1 MEGGLLMSAT
11 SSATIDEVRAGK
23 RMLWMYGRFS
33 TDNTNQTMAR
43 QINGFYI
50 FRVEE
55 ETDDAHPDHYYLDD
69 GVSGTRKGRNG
80 REEWHRLLRDVRKT
94 RRKVLIWVSDMSR
107 FRDFAQFVAFW
118 DEFLRDNDRVALY
131 INDENKLLNCHTS
144 TNDQAFT
151 MVMAWQAE
159 QWASTQAK
167 KTSDGIK
174 ASKAYRNG
182 KWGPTRKPVDDKIR
196 QLISDPAYE
205 RNGKPNIS
213 KIAEACDVSRDTVRR
228 RIREMAE

>member
-1 MEGGLLMSAT
+1 MST
-11 SSATIDEVRAGK
+11 SYSDTIEQVRSRK
-23 RMLWMYGRFS
+23 RLLWMRGRFS

-43 QINGFYI
+43 QINQFYK
-50 FRVEE
+50 FRKHE
-55 ETDDAHPDHYYLDD
+55 DLADPHGDHFYLDE
-69 GVSGTRKGRNG
+69 GISGTRKGRNG
-80 REEWHRLLRDVRKT
+80 REEWHRLVRDLRKT
-94 RRKVLIWVSDMSR
+94 RKKVLIWVSDLSR
-107 FRDFAQFVAFW
+107 FRDFAEFVAFW

-131 INDENKLLNCHTS
+131 IDDENKLINCHS
-144 TNDQAFT
+144 SINDQAFT

-167 KTSDGIK
+167 KTSAGIK
-174 ASKAYRNG
+174 ASTHYKNG
-182 KWGPTRKPVDDKIR
+182 KWGPTRKPVDEKIR
-196 QLISDPAYE
+196 QMIVDPAYD